1 MEPLE
6 EKIKPRKASFLEKL
20 TVLFFFVLPLFFVIF
35 VRKIS
40 SWTVKHRDNLI
51 TFNLVLV
58 VILAGMLVALRIWL
72 THVRGW

>member
-6 EKIKPRKASFLEKL
+6 EEIKPRKVSFLEKL

-35 VRKIS
+35 VRRIS